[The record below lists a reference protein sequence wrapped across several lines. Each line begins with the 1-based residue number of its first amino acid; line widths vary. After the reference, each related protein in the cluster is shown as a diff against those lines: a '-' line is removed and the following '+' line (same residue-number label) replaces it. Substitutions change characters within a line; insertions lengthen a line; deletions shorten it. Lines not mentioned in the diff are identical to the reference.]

1 MNLNN
6 KIAIVTGAGTGL
18 GSSFSTKLIQEG
30 VKVYGLGRRLH
41 LLQELESLHGRSFI
55 PVQMDIT
62 DHHAVSS
69 WIEQTFSPSHSPDIL
84 INNAGIGIFG
94 NVESLTPEEWDIMIQ
109 TNLSG
114 IFYMTRKVVPLMK
127 QSESSS
133 HIINIASVAGLI
145 GNPKISAYNATKY
158 GLRGFSDSLFKELR
172 FNNIKV
178 TAIFPG
184 SVSTPFFDQTGTET
198 HQNMLQSDD
207 VADSIIHILKTPDN
221 YLISECTIRPLNPK
235 KPDS

>member
-18 GSSFSTKLIQEG
+18 GSAFSTKLIQKG

-41 LLQELESLHGRSFI
+41 LLQELESLHGHSFI

-133 HIINIASVAGLI
+133 HIINITSVAGLI

-158 GLRGFSDSLFKELR
+158 GLRGFSDALFKELR

-184 SVSTPFFDQTGTET
+184 SVSTPFFDQTGAET
-198 HQNMLQSDD
+198 HQNMLKPDD